1 MKNDRTVL
9 CVGELLIDF
18 FCTDIDVNLAKGQ
31 HFSKQAGGAPANVSA
46 AVAKLGGKASFL
58 GKIGADPF
66 GIYLKQ
72 TLEEQHVDTSMLLLI
87 RKHRLH
93 WPLFPLPLTAN
104 EISYSTAELT
114 VSCLCR
120 TLIENGLDRLPFCIL
135 ARQRPCSPILSG
147 KRICLYWTKRKPMGN
162 LPPLIPITGGTSG
175 KIGWRSL

>member
-72 TLEEQHVDTSMLLLI
+72 TLEEQHVDTSMLLFDPETPTTLAFVSLAANGERDFVFNRGADRQLSLQDI
-87 RKHRLH
+87 DREWTRQAAILH
-93 WPLFPLPLTAN
+93 
-104 EISYSTAELT
+104 
-114 VSCLCR
+114 
-120 TLIENGLDRLPFCIL
+120 L

-162 LPPLIPITGGTSG
+162 LPPLIPITGGPLE
-175 KIGWRSL
+175 R